1 MSRAA
6 SRGVLRWQVKT
17 SFVHYVR
24 AVAVGTCEVAD
35 GAELDADGV
44 FQFPLTEA
52 SHDAD
57 GWTMRFGGGA
67 RFSAHHGFL
76 DVELRGLEL
85 ALPADARGCA
95 LSVMTAQG
103 DRLTIAT
110 MAPAAPAEGNGVI
123 RWPDLVP
130 CLTDVGSELFGG
142 VYAPGSELAPLDAL
156 VLLDS

>member
-6 SRGVLRWQVKT
+6 RRGVLRWQVKT
-17 SFVHYVR
+17 SFVHYVQ
-24 AVAVGTCEVAD
+24 AIAAGTCEVAD

-52 SHDAD
+52 SRNAD
-57 GWTMRFGGGA
+57 GWSLRFGGGA

-85 ALPADARGCA
+85 TLPTDALGGA
-95 LSVMTAQG
+95 LGVMTALG

-110 MAPAAPAEGNGVI
+110 MAPADPTEGNGVI
-123 RWPDLVP
+123 RWQGLVP
-130 CLTDVGSELFGG
+130 CLTDAGAELFGS

-156 VLLDS
+156 VLLNS